1 MKTLTETRP
10 LATNAAV
17 LRALGIKDKYL
28 ISVTLE
34 MGGDN
39 KLPKLTLVRALHE
52 TDPVDH
58 IGGLDLDAM
67 CKDALARVRR
77 HINTV
82 ADRHLAVMLRSWVRY
97 QDAHPEKRERP
108 RITIHRIGDREPQ
121 EIES

>member
-10 LATNAAV
+10 LATNDAV
-17 LRALGIKDKYL
+17 LRALGIKDKDL

-34 MGGDN
+34 LEGHDT
-39 KLPKLTLVRALHE
+39 LPTLTLVKLLRE

-67 CKDALARVRR
+67 CQEALARVRR

-82 ADRHLAVMLRSWVRY
+82 ADRHLAVMLRSWVDYEDR
-97 QDAHPEKRERP
+97 HPKKRGP
-108 RITIHRIGDREPQ
+108 QRITIHRIGHKEPQ

>member
-1 MKTLTETRP
+1 MKTITETRP
-10 LATNAAV
+10 LATNDAV
-17 LRALGIKDKYL
+17 LRALGIKDKDL

-34 MGGDN
+34 LEGYDM
-39 KLPKLTLVRALHE
+39 PPTLTLVKLLRE

-108 RITIHRIGDREPQ
+108 RITIQRIGDKEPQ